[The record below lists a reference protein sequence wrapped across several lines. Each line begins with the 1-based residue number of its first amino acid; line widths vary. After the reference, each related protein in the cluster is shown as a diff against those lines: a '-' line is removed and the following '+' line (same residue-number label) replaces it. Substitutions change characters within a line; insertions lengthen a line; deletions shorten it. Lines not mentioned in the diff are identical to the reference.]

1 MCVTSDGHRSEHHLL
16 RDLTRFVR
24 CGLVWL
30 SYLMVPVLVTTV
42 VKLLRVV
49 SDVDI
54 RVQTYIFAILQQHL
68 LDFKVV
74 K

>member
-1 MCVTSDGHRSEHHLL
+1 M
-16 RDLTRFVR
+16 R

-30 SYLMVPVLVTTV
+30 SYLMVPVFVTTV

-54 RVQTYIFAILQQHL
+54 RVQTYVFAILLQHL